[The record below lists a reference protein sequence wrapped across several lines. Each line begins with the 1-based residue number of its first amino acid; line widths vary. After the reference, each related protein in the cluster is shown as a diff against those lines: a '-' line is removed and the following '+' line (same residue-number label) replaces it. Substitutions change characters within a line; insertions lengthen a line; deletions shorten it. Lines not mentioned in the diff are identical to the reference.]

1 MGIRGVLL
9 RSLLPL
15 LIRLNT
21 MRASRGASLLT
32 PKIRAGVKLDPSD
45 PKTWWMVSAAA
56 TKNSIPIMAQ
66 MYDHAMTLARVRAH
80 TFYSDAQTHMNTIA
94 AVAAYYGL
102 DAATGGGD
110 TYNYEAEA
118 MGQKMIYSDHA
129 MPTIDFRE
137 PLIKETGDLRKV
149 KVPAW
154 EKAARIPFILDVIK
168 LNAEMGFTTGKFS
181 APFSLAVSLRTYP
194 RLIKDLRKEPGFAH
208 DLFTFLVDE
217 ILTSYLKTQK
227 KYCGIKAATGADAW
241 AVFPN
246 LTPEL
251 TEKWVLPYAEKLF
264 KNCADFGVIAMAAG
278 GGGDYCEERIEKFDK
293 AILHHCFAIQEKLL
307 LGMPM
312 LILGMGRWHEYPLE
326 PVVEYLRRYQEKGI
340 RASIMAN
347 LNARLLRDGPEEKI
361 VETVKRF
368 IEALGRNHHL
378 AIVLANIPADTPPR
392 HIHAAVAATR
402 AYGRLPLAKDL
413 DEITVSVPQRES
425 LQEYIDTLSKG
436 KGLSG
441 T

>member
-1 MGIRGVLL
+1 MTWEYEVCSSGHYCRCSYVSTPCGQ
-9 RSLLPL
+9 
-15 LIRLNT
+15 
-21 MRASRGASLLT
+21 SRGASLLT

-66 MYDHAMTLARVRAH
+66 MYDHAMTLARVPAH

-208 DLFTFLVDE
+208 DLFTFLVRRNPHLLSED
-217 ILTSYLKTQK
+217 
-227 KYCGIKAATGADAW
+227 
-241 AVFPN
+241 
-246 LTPEL
+246 
-251 TEKWVLPYAEKLF
+251 TEKILWNKSGDGSRCLGCLPQPHP
-264 KNCADFGVIAMAAG
+264 GTH
-278 GGGDYCEERIEKFDK
+278 R
-293 AILHHCFAIQEKLL
+293 
-307 LGMPM
+307 
-312 LILGMGRWHEYPLE
+312 
-326 PVVEYLRRYQEKGI
+326 
-340 RASIMAN
+340 
-347 LNARLLRDGPEEKI
+347 
-361 VETVKRF
+361 TVGTTLCGT
-368 IEALGRNHHL
+368 AL
-378 AIVLANIPADTPPR
+378 
-392 HIHAAVAATR
+392 
-402 AYGRLPLAKDL
+402 
-413 DEITVSVPQRES
+413 
-425 LQEYIDTLSKG
+425 
-436 KGLSG
+436 
-441 T
+441 